1 MNALIFKPNG
11 IYDTVDLNKSHIS
24 LDECEQI
31 VEGIV
36 QSVYTIRKLMRK
48 NILVLTNKNRENF
61 NLDNTL
67 HLMSSGQIKDVL
79 KGNVL
84 FIKFDNYG
92 DWFGRS
98 KKDITSVKSCI
109 KSKTTESGNNN
120 MFYIE
125 C

>member
-92 DWFGRS
+92 DWFGLS
-98 KKDITSVKSCI
+98 KKDINYVESCI

>member
-92 DWFGRS
+92 DWFGLS
-98 KKDITSVKSCI
+98 KKDINYVKSCI
-109 KSKTTESGNNN
+109 KSKTTESVNNN

>member
-11 IYDTVDLNKSHIS
+11 IYNTVDLNKSHIS

-31 VEGIV
+31 VEGTV

-48 NILVLTNKNRENF
+48 NILVLTNKNRESLN
-61 NLDNTL
+61 
-67 HLMSSGQIKDVL
+67 QIKDVL
-79 KGNVL
+79 KGNIL

-92 DWFGRS
+92 DWFGLS
-98 KKDITSVKSCI
+98 KKDINYVKSCI
-109 KSKTTESGNNN
+109 KSEITESGDNNV
-120 MFYIE
+120 FYID